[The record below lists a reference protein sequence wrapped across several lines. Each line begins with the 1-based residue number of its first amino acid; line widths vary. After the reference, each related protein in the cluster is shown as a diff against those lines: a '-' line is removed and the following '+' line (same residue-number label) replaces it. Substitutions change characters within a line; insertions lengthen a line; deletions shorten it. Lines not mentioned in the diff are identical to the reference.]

1 MKLYEDYILVEKF
14 NILERVNDKLI
25 KLGKDTKD
33 NINKQNE
40 LNDKEDDSIPIV
52 DSPILLSGSNVVQ
65 GIGQML
71 VLAVG
76 KNR

>member
-1 MKLYEDYILVEKF
+1 MKLYEEYVLNEKF
-14 NILERVNDKLI
+14 KILEKVNDRLI

-33 NINKQNE
+33 FINKQNE
-40 LNDKEDDSIPIV
+40 LNDKEDDGIPIV

>member
-1 MKLYEDYILVEKF
+1 VAEQRLKETRVIVENLKKHGM
-14 NILERVNDKLI
+14 DC
-25 KLGKDTKD
+25 KD
-33 NINKQNE
+33 IMIKQNMKIKSE
-40 LNDKEDDSIPIV
+40 IHEENLPTI
-52 DSPILLSGSNVVQ
+52 DSPILLCGSNIVQ